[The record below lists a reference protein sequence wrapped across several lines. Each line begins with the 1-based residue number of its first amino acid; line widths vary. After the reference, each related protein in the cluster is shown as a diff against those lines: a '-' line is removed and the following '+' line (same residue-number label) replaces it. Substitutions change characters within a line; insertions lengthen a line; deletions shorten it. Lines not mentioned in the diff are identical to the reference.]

1 MSCCLIWGQEL
12 RCLHIFNGLFSF
24 AHQITTSAEV
34 ANLQELPGSTAPMPG
49 FDPLD
54 IADVGSV
61 ETFAWM
67 QAA

>member
-1 MSCCLIWGQEL
+1 M
-12 RCLHIFNGLFSF
+12 
-24 AHQITTSAEV
+24 
-34 ANLQELPGSTAPMPG
+34 PGSTAPMPG

-54 IADVGSV
+54 IADVGSE